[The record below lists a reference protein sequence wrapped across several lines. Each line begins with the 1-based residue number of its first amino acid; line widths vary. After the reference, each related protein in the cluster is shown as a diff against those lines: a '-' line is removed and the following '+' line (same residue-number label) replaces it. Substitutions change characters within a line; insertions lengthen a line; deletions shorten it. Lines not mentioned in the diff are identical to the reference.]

1 MRKMIDIK
9 HKDPVIRTY
18 MLFMQLAH
26 AANQYS
32 DNRLH
37 RSSRLKTATYVAL
50 KGLLQNG
57 GSMSHTKLAE
67 WTNTRKHNI
76 TGLVDRMKRE
86 GLVTTQR
93 SETDRR
99 LIKIEI
105 TDKGRSLFE
114 KVGPVANEIMHNT
127 MQNLT
132 REDILKLEK
141 ILLTIKTNLTKAAEK

>member
-9 HKDPVIRTY
+9 HQDPVLRTY

-32 DNRLH
+32 DSSLH
-37 RSSRLKTATYVAL
+37 RSTRLKTATYVAL
-50 KGLLQNG
+50 KGLLANDG
-57 GSMSHTKLAE
+57 IMSHTKLAE

-99 LIKIEI
+99 LVKIEI
-105 TDKGRSLFE
+105 TDKGRSVYQ
-114 KVGPVANEIMHNT
+114 KAGPTAREIMQHT
-127 MQNLT
+127 MRDLT
-132 REDILKLEK
+132 RDDIAKLEK
-141 ILLTIKTNLTKAAEK
+141 ILLTMKGNLTKDTEK

>member
-9 HKDPVIRTY
+9 HQDPILRTY

-32 DNRLH
+32 DSSLH
-37 RSSRLKTATYVAL
+37 RSGRLKTATYVAL
-50 KGLLQNG
+50 KGLLANDG
-57 GSMSHTKLAE
+57 VMSHTKLAE

-76 TGLVDRMKRE
+76 TGLVDRMKKE

-99 LIKIEI
+99 LVKIEI
-105 TDKGRSLFE
+105 TDKGRSVYQ
-114 KVGPVANEIMHNT
+114 KVGPTAREIMQRT
-127 MQNLT
+127 MQ
-132 REDILKLEK
+132 DITKDDVLKLEK
-141 ILLTIKTNLTKAAEK
+141 ILLTMKANLTKGAEK